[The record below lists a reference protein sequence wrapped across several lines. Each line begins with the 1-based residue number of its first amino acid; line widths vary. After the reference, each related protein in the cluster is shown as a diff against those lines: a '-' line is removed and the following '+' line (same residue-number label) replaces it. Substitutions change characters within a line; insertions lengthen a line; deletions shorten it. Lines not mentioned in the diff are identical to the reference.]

1 MDERPTRHR
10 VRLRATTSRWR
21 DPDFI
26 VVPMFGAAFIA
37 IVALITGG
45 SETYLY
51 VEAQQDPASRIGLC
65 SAKATESCVTIMEVY
80 VTGSSSDRVM
90 VQTVEGSQDFVVTRI
105 GGADPSAFP
114 RQDKVYV
121 ECYLGDDVAL
131 SNHTTGALMKL
142 ANYPEPPL
150 RFWVPELSVGLF
162 CLTVWISLYL
172 YRRYLFKMLVSSS
185 TT

>member
-1 MDERPTRHR
+1 MHEQPPLPRTRIRP
-10 VRLRATTSRWR
+10 ASSRWQ

-26 VVPMFGAAFIA
+26 AVPMFGAAFIA

-51 VEAQQDPASRIGLC
+51 IQAQADPVSRFGLC
-65 SAKATESCVTIMEVY
+65 SAKPVDQCVTVMQVY
-80 VTGSSSDRVM
+80 VVGSSSDRVTLR
-90 VQTVEGSQDFVVTRI
+90 TVGGSQDFVVTRI
-105 GGADPSAFP
+105 GGADPAAFP

-142 ANYPEPPL
+142 ANFPEPPL

-162 CLTVWISLYL
+162 CLAIWIGLFL
-172 YRRYLFKMLVSSS
+172 WRRHLFGTLVVSSPK
-185 TT
+185 

>member
-1 MDERPTRHR
+1 MDKRPTRHR

-51 VEAQQDPASRIGLC
+51 VEAQRDPASRIGLC
-65 SAKATESCVTIMEVY
+65 SAKAVDQCVTVMQVNVI
-80 VTGSSSDRVM
+80 GSSSDQITLQVIG
-90 VQTVEGSQDFVVTRI
+90 GSEVLHVTRI
-105 GGADPSAFP
+105 GGADASAFP

-131 SNHTTGALMKL
+131 SNHTTGDLMKL

-162 CLTVWISLYL
+162 CLTVWVGLYL
-172 YRRYLFKMLVSSS
+172 WRRHVFATLIERS
-185 TT
+185 T